1 MKIKRRK
8 TEILEGDLTPMIDM
22 TFQLIAFFMLLINFS
37 EVDRAE
43 EITLPTSV
51 LAVPPEVR
59 PDYQIILNLEPGGS
73 VKHEGQAIEK
83 IEFLGPIFTQ
93 QLNAAAR
100 EGVTDPAEI
109 AVIIR
114 SHQDTP
120 TGLVQELISKC
131 QESELQSFS
140 LRVKEKVGGG

>member
-1 MKIKRRK
+1 MKIKK
-8 TEILEGDLTPMIDM
+8 PKSTQILEGDLTPMIDM

-43 EITLPTSV
+43 EITLPSSA

-59 PDYQIILNLEPGGS
+59 PDYQIIMNLEPGGT
-73 VKHEGQAIEK
+73 VIFEGQRIEK
-83 IEFLGPIFTQ
+83 IDFMGPIFKQ
-93 QLNAAAR
+93 QISAATR
-100 EGVTDPAEI
+100 EGVTDPGDI

-114 SHQDTP
+114 SHEDTP

-131 QESELQSFS
+131 QESELQSFR
-140 LRVKEKVGGG
+140 LRVKEKLN

>member
-1 MKIKRRK
+1 MRLRNKQKS
-8 TEILEGDLTPMIDM
+8 EILEGDLTPMIDM

-43 EITLPTSV
+43 EITLPSSV

-59 PDYQIILNLEPGGS
+59 PDYQIILNIEPGGT
-73 VKHEGQAIEK
+73 VIFEGQRIEQ
-83 IEFLGPIFTQ
+83 IDFMGPIFTQ
-93 QLNAAAR
+93 QINSARR
-100 EGVTDPAEI
+100 EGVQPADI

-114 SHQDTP
+114 SHEDTP

-131 QESELQSFS
+131 QDSELQSFK
-140 LRVKEKVGGG
+140 LRVKEKVN

>member
-1 MKIKRRK
+1 M
-8 TEILEGDLTPMIDM
+8 LDM

-43 EITLPTSV
+43 EILLPSSV

-59 PDYQIILNLEPGGS
+59 PDYQIILNLEPSG
-73 VKHEGQAIEK
+73 VVVFEGQKNGID
-83 IEFLGPIFTQ
+83 L
-93 QLNAAAR
+93 LNPLLSRQVDAAAR
-100 EGVTDPAEI
+100 EGIRDPADI

-114 SHQDTP
+114 SHEDTP
-120 TGLVQELISKC
+120 TGIVQELMAKC

-140 LRVKEKVGGG
+140 LRVKHQK

>member
-1 MKIKRRK
+1 MRIFNKKS

-43 EITLPTSV
+43 EITLPSSV

-59 PDYQIILNLEPGGS
+59 PDYQIILNLEPGGE
-73 VKHEGQAIEK
+73 VIFEGRRHQIDRMD
-83 IEFLGPIFTQ
+83 PIFSRQ
-93 QLNAAAR
+93 VNSAAR
-100 EGVTDPAEI
+100 EGVDDPADI

-114 SHQDTP
+114 SHEDTP
-120 TGLVQELISKC
+120 TGLVQELIAKC
-131 QESELQSFS
+131 QEAELQSFS
-140 LRVKEKVGGG
+140 LRVKEKIN